1 MNSFSL
7 ADIILF
13 AIIAAAAI
21 WGLKSGFVK
30 AFFQLGYYIIST
42 IAALIFYPMVSDVL
56 MNSALSQYIHDKII
70 LPRLSVDTGA
80 LNLPSF
86 LQMVVAEGVNSTT
99 QTLAASLTE
108 MAVKIICFVVV
119 FILVRFGL
127 KFAVKILDTIVKLP
141 LLKQFNKLGGLAV
154 GVLNGVVL
162 CYIVLALASV
172 FANDKIH
179 QMIIQSQFAIRLY
192 DNNLLLKL
200 IFG

>member
-1 MNSFSL
+1 
-7 ADIILF
+7 
-13 AIIAAAAI
+13 
-21 WGLKSGFVK
+21 
-30 AFFQLGYYIIST
+30 
-42 IAALIFYPMVSDVL
+42 
-56 MNSALSQYIHDKII
+56 
-70 LPRLSVDTGA
+70 
-80 LNLPSF
+80 
-86 LQMVVAEGVNSTT
+86 VVAEGVNSTT